1 MENSSNLQ
9 IKVEKTGI
17 HPTLTKHTS
26 LPSYGEVIEPENQH
40 ASETLENFDG
50 KMKRK
55 YDKTHKKEG
64 SELKVMANFSGK

>member
-50 KMKRK
+50 KMKRI
-55 YDKTHKKEG
+55 
-64 SELKVMANFSGK
+64 